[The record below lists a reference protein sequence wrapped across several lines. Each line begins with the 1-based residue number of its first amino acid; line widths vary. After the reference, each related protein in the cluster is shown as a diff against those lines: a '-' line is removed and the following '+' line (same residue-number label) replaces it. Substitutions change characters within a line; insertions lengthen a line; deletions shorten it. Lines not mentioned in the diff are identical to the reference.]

1 MNLKEYKTIAGIP
14 ADQIRSRL
22 AEPFS
27 DPSAYK
33 KVNGTGADLT
43 DIKTGH
49 MLKRI
54 NEIFG
59 IKGLGWNLL
68 YNRDDL
74 ISPDDADGRILV
86 RLKFA
91 EFVYFLVH
99 NESGEQVEIRIPT
112 SGANENTPQYA
123 EEGAK
128 TVALGTALK
137 GMGFQEDVYLGYL
150 NHRNA
155 ATYRRPGKRN
165 SNGNGK
171 AAFKP
176 NASKFDNL
184 TASKSVDST
193 RVKANPGNFIITFGK
208 NKGEALSNVS
218 PKAVEW
224 YANTM
229 EPRGD
234 KATALQ
240 QAAIAYLAAKAGK
253 NGNGNGNDIGADI
266 GVGNFVVSFGKNKGQ
281 KLSELPPETVAWY
294 AEEMEPIN
302 EQGKAL
308 QTAAL
313 AFAES

>member
-1 MNLKEYKTIAGIP
+1 MNPKEYKTIAGVP
-14 ADQIRSRL
+14 ADQIHSHL

-27 DPSAYK
+27 DPTAYK

-49 MLKRI
+49 MLKRV
-54 NEIFG
+54 NEVFG

-68 YNRDDL
+68 YDRDDL
-74 ISPDDADGRILV
+74 VSPDDADGRILV

-99 NESGEQVEIRIPT
+99 NESGERIEIRIPT

-155 ATYRRPGKRN
+155 ASYRRPGKRN
-165 SNGNGK
+165 GNGNGK
-171 AAFKP
+171 AAYKP
-176 NASKFDNL
+176 NSKI
-184 TASKSVDST
+184 A
-193 RVKANPGNFIITFGK
+193 KADPGSFTITFGK
-208 NKGEALSNVS
+208 NAGEKLSEVS
-218 PKAVEW
+218 PKAIEW

-229 EPRGD
+229 EPKSD
-234 KATALQ
+234 KSTTLQ

-253 NGNGNGNDIGADI
+253 NGNGNGSN
-266 GVGNFVVSFGKNKGQ
+266 GNGDFVVSFGKNKGQ
-281 KLSELPPETVAWY
+281 KLSELPSGIIAWY

-313 AFAES
+313 AYAEA